1 MKIARAGFPTKQ
13 GLYDPRF
20 EHDACGVGFVV
31 NIKGKKS
38 YQIVEQAL
46 TILENLDH
54 RGACGCEEN
63 TGDGAGILL
72 QVPHAFFQH
81 ACDGLGFHLPEPG
94 EYGVGMIFLPDD
106 RKLRRRCEKTL
117 EEIIASEGQR
127 VLGWRKVPTDNMY
140 LGDTAKSCEPF
151 IRQVFIGRGKN
162 IKDDMAFERKLY
174 VIRRRAENALRYGKE
189 AVGEYFY
196 VPSMSCKTIIYKG
209 MLTARQIA
217 TFYPDLTDPLIEAA
231 IAVVHSRFST
241 NTFPSWG
248 RAHPYRYLIHNG
260 EINTLRGNENWM
272 HARRAMLASPL
283 FGDDVQK
290 LFPIVQED
298 GSDSAK
304 FDNCLEF
311 LALSGRSLPHAM
323 M

>member
-1 MKIARAGFPTKQ
+1 MSKPGLPPAKQ

-31 NIKGKKS
+31 NIKGEKAPE
-38 YQIVEQAL
+38 VVDQAFTVL
-46 TILENLDH
+46 QNLDH

-72 QVPHAFFQH
+72 QIPHTFFKH
-81 ACDGLGFHLPEPG
+81 ACEGLGFKLPDPG

-106 RKLRRRCEKTL
+106 RKQRPQFEKIVK
-117 EEIIASEGQR
+117 EIIVSEGHKL
-127 VLGWRKVPTDNMY
+127 LGWRKVPTDNLY
-140 LGDTAKSCEPF
+140 LGETAKSCEPF
-151 IRQVFIGRGKN
+151 VRQVFIGRSEA

-196 VPSMSCKTIIYKG
+196 IPSLSCKTIIYKG
-209 MLTARQIA
+209 MLTARQIS
-217 TFYPDLTDPLIEAA
+217 TFYPDPSDPLVETA
-231 IAVVHSRFST
+231 IAVVHARFST

-272 HARRAMLASPL
+272 HARQGMLAGGV
-283 FGDDVQK
+283 FGDDLKK
-290 LFPIVQED
+290 LFP
-298 GSDSAK
+298 A
-304 FDNCLEF
+304 
-311 LALSGRSLPHAM
+311 P
-323 M
+323 